1 VILLFT
7 AHSEGHGL
15 LAHALSPPVLGD
27 VAEHAMLDLV
37 PLAKT
42 SVPSEAW
49 HAFKD
54 ARTFFKWCVPRY
66 IKHSPM
72 EGLKSPTR
80 YTPRKRVLTDAELVT
95 VWRSAEDVGYPF
107 GTVIQLSLLWGTRWG
122 ETISCSRA
130 FLDTRE
136 RTITLPDTKNGKENC
151 FPYEQMTADIL
162 ETIPRFNSTDL
173 LFPGKA

>member
-1 VILLFT
+1 MVC
-7 AHSEGHGL
+7 APVHK
-15 LAHALSPPVLGD
+15 ALSHGGPEVPHQVHSSKAGFDRRRIGDGLG
-27 VAEHAMLDLV
+27 
-37 PLAKT
+37 
-42 SVPSEAW
+42 
-49 HAFKD
+49 
-54 ARTFFKWCVPRY
+54 
-66 IKHSPM
+66 
-72 EGLKSPTR
+72 
-80 YTPRKRVLTDAELVT
+80 
-95 VWRSAEDVGYPF
+95 SAEDVGYPF